1 MDLLEGDKD
10 LKTGIYYGL
19 SSVDSSLVPGIRH
32 CVISIGWNPFFKNEK
47 KTIEAHVMSSGL
59 DDFYDAKI
67 RICLLGYLRDECS
80 FESLDD
86 LISCI
91 RSDISM
97 AADRIVGHVFYQQF
111 ALADVDESSGLANWR
126 VDE

>member
-1 MDLLEGDKD
+1 
-10 LKTGIYYGL
+10 
-19 SSVDSSLVPGIRH
+19 
-32 CVISIGWNPFFKNEK
+32 
-47 KTIEAHVMSSGL
+47 MSSGL